1 MKKSILYFA
10 ALCACA
16 FGFAFAQAGEHDR
29 DRGYYLGGGFA
40 PFVKISNLCSDAN
53 TDIRRHDGMTL
64 AVANVAPNVLATVG
78 VTVRM
83 TVDDGVTDIA
93 YSNATYG
100 TVTFNNAAVVEDNS
114 GAGAMDILAVT
125 VSVVNVT
132 PFGAAETGSAD
143 VSITAP
149 ALSSCDEENVGFRL
163 VAGFQ
168 INDNFAIEGGYIT
181 AEDYDASGVVTFTGD
196 TATGVERIV
205 GNPAGAVSED
215 ITAVQTAPLSGKAK
229 ASIFHFTGVARYPF
243 SRMLAVY
250 GKAGVHQYDFKS
262 SGSASLVGNRLVSYK
277 RESDDLRFL
286 YGAGL
291 EVTYDKSSSMRLDYT
306 RYDGKNNDADV
317 IGITGVWRL
326 GR

>member
-1 MKKSILYFA
+1 MKKSILYLA

-64 AVANVAPNVLATVG
+64 AVGGVG
-78 VTVRM
+78 PSVPM
-83 TVDDGVTDIA
+83 TVDMAMRATVATGASFDFEYQNSMHGSVTL
-93 YSNATYG
+93 TG
-100 TVTFNNAAVVEDNS
+100 TDVVGMIPADDDADPAV
-114 GAGAMDILAVT
+114 AAMDIVAVT

-132 PFGAAETGSAD
+132 PGFAAAAD
-143 VSITAP
+143 ATTNISIAAP
-149 ALSSCDEENVGFRL
+149 ALSSCDDSNVGFKL
-163 VAGFQ
+163 VAGYQ
-168 INDNFAIEGGYIT
+168 INDNFAIEGGYIS
-181 AEDYDASGVVTFTGD
+181 AEDYDAGGVVTFTD
-196 TATGVERIV
+196 LATRDVARLANIPV
-205 GNPAGAVSED
+205 GQGTAVSEEFS
-215 ITAVQTAPLSGKAK
+215 AVQTAPLSGKAK
-229 ASIFHFTGVARYPF
+229 ASILHFTGVARYPF

-291 EVTYDKSSSMRLDYT
+291 EVTYDKSSSMRLD
-306 RYDGKNNDADV
+306 
-317 IGITGVWRL
+317 
-326 GR
+326 